1 MDERAKIDDVGSL
14 LGTELDHSEGKSS
27 WLENSKSEP
36 CNDFGIIELSVC
48 LGSSLKEMKVL
59 GPPSGGPFF
68 CVHNKQ
74 W

>member
-1 MDERAKIDDVGSL
+1 MREPRLTTLDRFSGQSEITARASQVGL
-14 LGTELDHSEGKSS
+14 K
-27 WLENSKSEP
+27 NSKSEP